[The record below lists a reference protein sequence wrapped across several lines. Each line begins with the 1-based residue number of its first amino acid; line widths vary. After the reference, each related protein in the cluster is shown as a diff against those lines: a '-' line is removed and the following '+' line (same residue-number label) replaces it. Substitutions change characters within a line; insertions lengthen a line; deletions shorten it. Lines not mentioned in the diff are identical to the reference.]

1 MNKNYFIYILKTL
14 VFATNN
20 EHKLTEVRAI
30 LGSEFKIVSLNELGC
45 FEDISETAE
54 TLEGNALLKA
64 RFVDNKFGVDCFS
77 DDTGL
82 EIEALDGAPGVRSA
96 RFAGEDK
103 NPTANIQKVL
113 KLLDGVQNRKA
124 QFRTVIALI
133 FNKKE
138 YIFEGK
144 ISGKIATEPRG
155 AAGFGYD
162 PIFIPDGY
170 TQSFAQLTE
179 NQKNKISHRALA
191 LQKMAEFFR

>member
-1 MNKNYFIYILKTL
+1 VNKNYFIYILKTL